1 LDITWVCTVAVIM
14 QYLDV
19 RGRVSGIVLNPDVP
33 DHLIW
38 RPTAS
43 GQYYSVSSAYTD
55 LFHGQTVILGA
66 KELWK
71 TQSPPEVVLLPV
83 AGHPR
88 EVLDLREASTSRA
101 EGRQLLCALF
111 SWGGNRRSPV
121 CWLRTQPRGLATNAA
136 SLQLTGTYPI
146 PGGSIVDCSK
156 KEGAEGNERRKAFVS
171 VFALVSWSLWLERNA
186 RVFNDRG
193 TSASVLADLIWAQ
206 VDLWCPTRLIIGRTW
221 QESGVFS
228 LRVVLLED
236 YPPCTLSPSVRTHN
250 LEKNVLLHLS
260 IPGW

>member
-1 LDITWVCTVAVIM
+1 M

-228 LRVVLLED
+228 LRVVLLRG
-236 YPPCTLSPSVRTHN
+236 LSS
-250 LEKNVLLHLS
+250 LYSLS
-260 IPGW
+260 KCAHTQS